1 MTDWIKWNGGEC
13 PIKSEKT
20 RGQWKHSTG
29 FESIAFLM
37 KSMKWPA
44 TVSGHNVI
52 AYRITENHEPPYY
65 APIDMSQNRVPWGL
79 LTDAERGALDAW
91 VMSGKPVEI
100 FAAGEWCSMQ
110 LPRILTPG
118 NAAIYRTVAPPVIT
132 EECQDISTNAGHL
145 VTVTLTLQDGKPIS
159 GTVAV

>member
-1 MTDWIKWNGGEC
+1 MTEWIEWKGGEC
-13 PIKSEKT
+13 PIKSDKT
-20 RGQWKHSTG
+20 IVEYKLRDGY
-29 FESIAFLM
+29 
-37 KSMKWPA
+37 
-44 TVSGHNVI
+44 SGHENGVRMRWTVRGEKYDII
-52 AYRITENHEPPYY
+52 AYRITENHEPA